1 MKKMMFMVALM
12 CCIVPASA
20 QLFKNATRSTRPL
33 RNVEYLA
40 GRNPTIK
47 LDSVTS
53 EWFKYLCEY
62 DARLNCVLRTE
73 CYLESDGWDVD
84 CTYAYTYDELDR
96 MTSILYTRSISMEK
110 TEYIYNEQG
119 LLSEET
125 QSYNYF
131 YEDSIWH
138 FRHKYTYG
146 YDDDGN
152 RILSVKYR
160 YIDDNWT
167 ENEKKVWEYEDGL
180 IQSMMFYQ
188 YSEGQWYPF
197 EKSEYRYNEQG
208 LCEELSVSNNYIQS
222 GEWDE
227 YYKELYEY
235 DGSGNL
241 VSRISLQKS
250 FGMDTLEYEEKVE
263 FEYDEN
269 NNCIYFG
276 VYYYHSNDG
285 SWSLE
290 GWYDLAYDPTT
301 GIEDIAGL
309 SMFWEVLME
318 ENDVDIPVFSKL
330 QHVTLTLEDDD
341 VYELNC
347 YYSAFDNVIELSGNE
362 VSIWPNPASEM
373 IHIEGV
379 ESAEVRVYNALG
391 QWMTTLSGTNDINVS
406 GWAEGMYLL
415 RVADREGKV
424 STGRLTV
431 RR

>member
-1 MKKMMFMVALM
+1 MKKLMFMVALM
-12 CCIVPASA
+12 CCIMPVSA
-20 QLFKNATRSTRPL
+20 QLFKKAPRFAGPL
-33 RNVEYLA
+33 RPVEYLT

-84 CTYAYTYDELDR
+84 CTYAYAYDEFDR
-96 MTSILYTRSISMEK
+96 MTSMLYTRSISMEK

-119 LLSEET
+119 LLSEEI

-131 YEDSIWH
+131 YEDNIWH

-146 YDDDGN
+146 YDGDGN
-152 RILSVKYR
+152 RIRSIKYL
-160 YIDDNWT
+160 YIDSNWA
-167 ENEKKVWEYEDGL
+167 ESEKKVWDYEDGL
-180 IQSMMFYQ
+180 LQSMMFYQ
-188 YSEGQWYPF
+188 YAESQWYPS
-197 EKSEYRYNEQG
+197 EKSEYRYNEHG
-208 LCEELSVSNNYIQS
+208 LCEELSVSDYLPT

-227 YYKELYEY
+227 FYKELYEY

-241 VSRISLQKS
+241 VARISLQKS
-250 FGMDTLEYEEKVE
+250 FGMDELGYKEKMAL
-263 FEYDEN
+263 EYDEN
-269 NNCIYFG
+269 NNCTYLG
-276 VYYYHSNDG
+276 VYYYHSSDG

-290 GWYDLAYDPTT
+290 GCYDFAYDPTT

-318 ENDVDIPVFSKL
+318 EHDANIPVFSKL
-330 QHVTLTLEDDD
+330 QHITLTIEDDET
-341 VYELNC
+341 YELDC
-347 YYSAFDNVIELSGNE
+347 HYSGFDDVNELNDNGL
-362 VSIWPNPASEM
+362 VLWPNPASEVF
-373 IHIEGV
+373 HVEGV
-379 ESAEVRVYNALG
+379 AFTEIQVYNALG
-391 QWMTTLSGTNDINVS
+391 QWMTALQDTNDVNVS

-415 RVADREGKV
+415 RVTDREGQV
-424 STGRLTV
+424 SLGRLTV